1 MTCPRDDFSIH
12 GNDDPDHVF
21 EVYRNLRAT
30 CPVAH
35 TADYGGYWA
44 LTRYQDVRD
53 AALDPDLFI
62 SSVQAVVPSDPR
74 GIRRPPLNF
83 DAPRHTP
90 YRRALLRTLS
100 SARVERILDSLRPRA
115 TALFRDF
122 VHGDDRDIARTFGTL
137 LPAYAA
143 AIWLNLD
150 EHRVEWL
157 AATAT
162 AWVDAW
168 RAQDAERV
176 TRRSEEMYEVAR
188 WLVADRS
195 TKPRDITS
203 DPASSLLSERVDGRP
218 LDPDLV
224 VGALRQSLVVGMV
237 APPLLIGAIAAHLA
251 TEPRLQERLRRDT
264 DSRAAAAEEYIRL
277 FTPYRGFARTVC
289 RETTLH
295 GRTIRP
301 AEPITLVYA
310 AANRDPEVF
319 PDPES
324 FVLGRAN
331 IARHLGFGIGRHQC
345 VGMHLARGAIGV
357 ALDTVLDES
366 AELRLLGEPV
376 PTRMPELGYQS
387 VRIAVTAAGATS
399 R

>member
-1 MTCPRDDFSIH
+1 MTDPRNDFSFR
-12 GNDDPDHVF
+12 GNDDPEHVF
-21 EVYRNLRAT
+21 EVYRDLRAA

-62 SSVQAVVPSDPR
+62 SSVRAVVPSDPR

-115 TALFRDF
+115 TTLFRDF

-143 AIWLNLD
+143 ATWLNLD
-150 EHRVEWL
+150 ERRVEWL

-168 RAQDAERV
+168 RAQDAEQV

-188 WLVADRS
+188 WLVADRA
-195 TKPRDITS
+195 TNPRDITQ

-218 LDPDLV
+218 LETDLV

-251 TEPRLQERLRRDT
+251 ADSRLQDRLRRDA

-277 FTPYRGFARTVC
+277 FTPYRGFARTVS
-289 RETTLH
+289 RETSLH
-295 GRTIRP
+295 GRTIQP
-301 AEPITLVYA
+301 EEPVTLVYA
-310 AANRDPEVF
+310 AANRDPDVF
-319 PDPES
+319 RDPES

-331 IARHLGFGIGRHQC
+331 IGQHLGFGIGRHQC
-345 VGMHLARGAIGV
+345 VGMHLARGVIGV
-357 ALDTVLDES
+357 ALDTILDGS
-366 AELRLLGEPV
+366 AELGLLGEPV

-387 VRIAVTAAGATS
+387 VQIAVTPTHAS
-399 R
+399 PR

>member
-1 MTCPRDDFSIH
+1 MTAPRSDFSIRD
-12 GNDDPDHVF
+12 NDHPDHVF
-21 EVYRNLRAT
+21 EVYRDLRTA

-62 SSVQAVVPSDPR
+62 SSVRAVVPSDPR

-100 SARVERILDSLRPRA
+100 TARVERILDSLRPRA

-143 AIWLNLD
+143 ATWLNLD
-150 EHRVEWL
+150 ERRVEWL

-168 RAQDAERV
+168 RAQDAEQV

-188 WLVADRS
+188 RLVADRS
-195 TKPRDITS
+195 TNPRDITQ

-218 LDPDLV
+218 LDTDLV

-251 TEPRLQERLRRDT
+251 TDPRLQGRLRRDA

-277 FTPYRGFARTVC
+277 FTPYRGFARTVS
-289 RETTLH
+289 RETSLH
-295 GRTIRP
+295 GRTIQP
-301 AEPITLVYA
+301 EEPVTLVYA
-310 AANRDPEVF
+310 AANRDPDVF
-319 PDPES
+319 RDPES

-331 IARHLGFGIGRHQC
+331 IGQHLGFGIGRHQC
-345 VGMHLARGAIGV
+345 VGMHLARGVIGV
-357 ALDTVLDES
+357 ALDTILDGS
-366 AELRLLGEPV
+366 AELGLLGEPV

-387 VRIAVTAAGATS
+387 VRIAVTPAHAGP
-399 R
+399 

>member
-1 MTCPRDDFSIH
+1 MNRPPGDFSIH
-12 GNDDPDHVF
+12 GNDHPEHVF
-21 EVYRNLRAT
+21 EVYRDLRAT

-115 TALFRDF
+115 TALFREF

-143 AIWLNLD
+143 ATWLNLD
-150 EHRVEWL
+150 ERRVEWL

-168 RAQDAERV
+168 RAQDAEQV
-176 TRRSEEMYEVAR
+176 TQRSEEMYEVAR
-188 WLVADRS
+188 WLVADR
-195 TKPRDITS
+195 TTRPRDITL
-203 DPASSLLSERVDGRP
+203 DPASSLLSERVEGRP
-218 LDPDLV
+218 LETDLV

-251 TEPRLQERLRRDT
+251 TDTRLQDRLRRDQ
-264 DSRAAAAEEYIRL
+264 DSRVAAAEEYIRL
-277 FTPYRGFARTVC
+277 FTPYRGFARTVS
-289 RETTLH
+289 RETSLH
-295 GRTIRP
+295 DRTIQP
-301 AEPITLVYA
+301 EEPVTLVYA
-310 AANRDPEVF
+310 AANRDPDVF
-319 PDPES
+319 RDPES

-331 IARHLGFGIGRHQC
+331 IGQHLGFGIGRHQC
-345 VGMHLARGAIGV
+345 VGMHLARGVIGV
-357 ALDTVLDES
+357 ALDTILDGS
-366 AELRLLGEPV
+366 AELRLLSEPV

-387 VRIAVTAAGATS
+387 VQIAVIPAYAGP